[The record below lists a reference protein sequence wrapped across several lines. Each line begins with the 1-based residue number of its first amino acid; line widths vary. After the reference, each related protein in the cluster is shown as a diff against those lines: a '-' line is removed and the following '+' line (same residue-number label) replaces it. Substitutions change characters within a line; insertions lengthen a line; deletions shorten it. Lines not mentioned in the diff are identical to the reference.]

1 MALIEVFRNAYNA
14 VFMDPKGPLVRTQRS
29 DVPFP
34 SLEEL
39 ESTIGEMCRTFDEIG
54 RHNRVLLS
62 DLRAVQGRND
72 EAFEDRMLKLRPKL
86 YTGFIRV
93 GILVRSSVGALQIK
107 RMVREDGIDRMVM
120 TDEADLIEYL
130 LHG

>member
-1 MALIEVFRNAYNA
+1 MALIEVFRNEYN
-14 VFMDPKGPLVRTQRS
+14 VVSMDPKGPLVRTLRS
-29 DVPFP
+29 EVSFP

-39 ESTIGEMCRTFDEIG
+39 ERGVNDMCRIYDEIG
-54 RHNRVLLS
+54 RENRVLLA

-72 EAFEDRMLKLRPKL
+72 EAFEGKMLKLRPKL
-86 YTGFIRV
+86 YSGFLRV

-107 RMVREDGIDRMVM
+107 RMVREDGIDRLVM
-120 TDEADLIEYL
+120 TDETELLDYL